1 MRQVRHPQSLFPSCI
16 LHIKGSLNIAW
27 YSCGKVNRK
36 SHSGHPKIISN
47 GQSFFSI
54 FIGVKSMKPLYE
66 RIFTFTL
73 HFGQGISNTLSFANV
88 VLFCPDID
96 FIKRNLKGQYK
107 KSAFEFILVFR
118 IKKKKKV
125 FPEVLSRKSEVRIN
139 LTP

>member
-1 MRQVRHPQSLFPSCI
+1 
-16 LHIKGSLNIAW
+16 
-27 YSCGKVNRK
+27 
-36 SHSGHPKIISN
+36 
-47 GQSFFSI
+47 
-54 FIGVKSMKPLYE
+54 MKPLYE